1 LDLIGILSI
10 ERDKI
15 LVVINRFEKS
25 SILTLGK
32 YKEFLKI
39 NISQVIPQDHGTV
52 LLANNLGIPF
62 VTDHKNL
69 PVSRAIEYL
78 ATTLIKGKNQNM
90 QPRVSK
96 VLKNIKS
103 RLSKKKPK

>member
-1 LDLIGILSI
+1 M
-10 ERDKI
+10 
-15 LVVINRFEKS
+15 
-25 SILTLGK
+25 
-32 YKEFLKI
+32 
-39 NISQVIPQDHGTV
+39 NISQVIPLDHGTV

-62 VTDHKNL
+62 VKDHKNL

-90 QPRVSK
+90 QQPSVTK

-103 RLSKKKPK
+103 RLSKKKLKSF